1 MTLSFARIFVLF
13 GVMIYLRLFKESL
26 LFAWTAL
33 SNNRLRTFLSLFG
46 VMVGIF
52 VITSVFT
59 MVDTMEYSLRNT
71 FSILQDDVLFVQKM
85 PWGPEDGQEY
95 NWWDYMRRRQ
105 PKLNDVDDLGGRLT
119 LAEAISFQSGDIGTA
134 EYKNSSMEGIKLAA
148 VSMDYPE
155 CVLIEIEE
163 GRFFTQYEANSGR
176 PVVLIGSLIKEV
188 LFGDMS
194 AIGKE
199 IKVKGTKMEVIGVF
213 KKSGVS
219 IISDG
224 FDQIAMTNVNFG
236 ARLINYEGAD
246 CSLVIKAKEG
256 VELDELK
263 NEIIHYYRPIRRVKP
278 SEENDFAINKVEML
292 TAVID
297 VIFVWVEIGGWFI
310 GLFAILVGCVSIAN
324 IMFVS
329 VRERTKIIG
338 VQKALGAKD
347 AFILGQFLFEA
358 VALCIFGAVLA
369 FLLVVLL
376 SVVINYFSA
385 QGDWGIE
392 LSVRLNR
399 FFVAMT
405 IAVVSGLLAGIFP
418 AAKAAKMSPVDA
430 MRG

>member
-1 MTLSFARIFVLF
+1 
-13 GVMIYLRLFKESL
+13 
-26 LFAWTAL
+26 
-33 SNNRLRTFLSLFG
+33 
-46 VMVGIF
+46 MVGIF
-52 VITSVFT
+52 VITAVFT
-59 MVDTMEYSLRNT
+59 MVDTMEYSLRST

-85 PWGPEDGQEY
+85 PWGPEDGEEY
-95 NWWDYMRRRQ
+95 RWWDYMRRRQ
-105 PKLNDVDDLGGRLT
+105 IELSDVDELSGRLT
-119 LAEAISFQSGDIGTA
+119 LAEAVSFQSGDFGTA
-134 EYKNSSMEGIKLAA
+134 EYKNSSIDGISLAA

-155 CVLIEIEE
+155 CVLLEIEE

-176 PVVLIGSLIKEV
+176 PVVLIGSLIKDV

-199 IKVKGTKMEVIGVF
+199 IKIKGAKMEVIGVF

-224 FDQIAMTNVNFG
+224 FDQIAMTNANFG
-236 ARLINYEGAD
+236 SRLINYSSSD
-246 CSLVIKAKEG
+246 CSLIVKAKEG
-256 VELDELK
+256 VPLDQLK
-263 NEIIHYYRPIRRVKP
+263 MEIVQHYRPIRRVKP

-297 VIFVWVEIGGWFI
+297 VIFVWVEMGGWFI

-338 VQKALGAKD
+338 IQKALGAKD

-358 VALCIFGAVLA
+358 VALCIFGAIMA

-399 FFVAMT
+399 FFVAMS
-405 IAVVSGLLAGIFP
+405 IAVVSGLVAGIFP
-418 AAKAAKMSPVDA
+418 AAKAARMSPVEA